1 MLRRG
6 EETMSAMD
14 PRSASRAARGVGHA
28 PGNGIPDLL
37 LALDWH
43 DMTCQSEAGCANR
56 ATHVVHR
63 HAVDRCNQPNLDPFG
78 NIVDILCI
86 GCVRSLKV
94 EVLQQV
100 DRITRCPEANCLTCG
115 APVQKLSD
123 VMRKVVQLR
132 SYA

>member
-6 EETMSAMD
+6 ADTMSAMD
-14 PRSASRAARGVGHA
+14 PWSASRAEHGVGHA

-43 DMTCQSEAGCANR
+43 DITCQSEAGCTNR

-94 EVLQQV
+94 EILQQV

-123 VMRKVVQLR
+123 IMRKVVQLR